1 MEFLIL
7 TLFLISAL
15 VMQYK
20 PQKKNVAAG
29 CTIFLISGLILYF
42 KPQRKNLATGCAVVG
57 CVILIALE
65 FYVNLWV
72 VVPVGNF

>member
-20 PQKKNVAAG
+20 P
-29 CTIFLISGLILYF
+29 
-42 KPQRKNLATGCAVVG
+42 RKRNLATGCAVVG
-57 CVILIALE
+57 CAILIALE

-72 VVPVGNF
+72 VVPIGNF

>member
-29 CTIFLISGLILYF
+29 CAI
-42 KPQRKNLATGCAVVG
+42 AGCAILVV
-57 CVILIALE
+57 LE
-65 FYVNLWV
+65 FYVNLWI
-72 VVPVGNF
+72 VVPIGNF